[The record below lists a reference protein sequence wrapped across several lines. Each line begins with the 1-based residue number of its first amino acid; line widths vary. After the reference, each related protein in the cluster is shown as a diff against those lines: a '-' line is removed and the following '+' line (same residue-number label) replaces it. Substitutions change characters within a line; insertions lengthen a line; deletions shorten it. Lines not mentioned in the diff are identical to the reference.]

1 MFKCFRKFSIVFFA
15 LYIIIF
21 MNFTEERV
29 KIISP
34 PELKELFGNKTIEA
48 SLSNFGDI
56 PYGYNIMGKVYYN
69 PNNLDDEMAC
79 KNITGIEI
87 DKNYE
92 VDNSPIIMIDR

>member
-1 MFKCFRKFSIVFFA
+1 
-15 LYIIIF
+15 

-56 PYGYNIMGKVYYN
+56 PYGYNIMGKLYYN

>member
-1 MFKCFRKFSIVFFA
+1 MFKYFKKYFLVFFT
-15 LYIIIF
+15 LIIIIII
-21 MNFTEERV
+21 NFTEGRV

-34 PELKELFGNKTIEA
+34 PELKEIFGNKTIEA
-48 SLSNFGDI
+48 SLANFGDI
-56 PYGYNIMGKVYYN
+56 PYGYNIMGKVYFN

-87 DKNYE
+87 EKNYE